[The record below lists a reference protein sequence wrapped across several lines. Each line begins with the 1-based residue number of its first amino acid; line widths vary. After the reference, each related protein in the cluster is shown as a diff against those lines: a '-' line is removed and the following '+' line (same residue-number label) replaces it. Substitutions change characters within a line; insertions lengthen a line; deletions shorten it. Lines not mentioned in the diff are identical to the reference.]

1 MKQLF
6 FIVGLS
12 AVLIACKTPAPILVP
27 YEVMPITAK
36 PESINSNG
44 VFYALPR
51 QSVNVDIVVRKQEFI
66 KGPYAEFAER
76 LLGIPNA
83 IRDNKTVYSIENVS
97 VSQKAKVDPN
107 QIYFVQF
114 NDSEL
119 ALEYAKGL
127 IIGGVN
133 TPKSRASEQSR
144 GDSRRQVMLA
154 SQTANRRP
162 MVPTFNMFERTDTIF
177 FKQVVDTQLVQRFEI
192 RTVQTEKTALQKAQE
207 IVENIAKIRDDRNR
221 LLTGF
226 QEVNYEAAAIRYMN
240 EEFNRMEDE
249 YIRLFTGT
257 VKTSVET
264 TSFEFLPENRNNL
277 QVVLAGFSSSLGLI
291 PSDSSTKNIT
301 LDIVL
306 NDDILTGIHNFSK
319 NIQLPKSGF
328 YYAIP
333 NPGLV
338 RVKLDNQTLFSQQ
351 MPFTQF
357 GTVQSLA
364 PELLQIKFFPKT
376 GEIRNVRTI
385 GE

>member
-97 VSQKAKVDPN
+97 VSQRAKVDPN

-127 IIGGVN
+127 II
-133 TPKSRASEQSR
+133 A
-144 GDSRRQVMLA
+144 
-154 SQTANRRP
+154 
-162 MVPTFNMFERTDTIF
+162 
-177 FKQVVDTQLVQRFEI
+177 
-192 RTVQTEKTALQKAQE
+192 
-207 IVENIAKIRDDRNR
+207 R
-221 LLTGF
+221 LYLNSTGWC
-226 QEVNYEAAAIRYMN
+226 YAAARIRCGGDIKL
-240 EEFNRMEDE
+240 FNRN
-249 YIRLFTGT
+249 FT
-257 VKTSVET
+257 
-264 TSFEFLPENRNNL
+264 F
-277 QVVLAGFSSSLGLI
+277 
-291 PSDSSTKNIT
+291 D
-301 LDIVL
+301 
-306 NDDILTGIHNFSK
+306 
-319 NIQLPKSGF
+319 
-328 YYAIP
+328 
-333 NPGLV
+333 
-338 RVKLDNQTLFSQQ
+338 
-351 MPFTQF
+351 
-357 GTVQSLA
+357 
-364 PELLQIKFFPKT
+364 
-376 GEIRNVRTI
+376 
-385 GE
+385 